1 MFNLRPKKL
10 DVFLAK
16 QFLLLFVGTFFIC
29 QFVLMM
35 QFLWR
40 YVDDLIGKGLSMDIL
55 AQFFW
60 YMGLFLLPQ
69 ALPLAILLSSLI
81 TFGNLGESSELT
93 AIKASG
99 ISLMQ
104 AFRPLIVIVATIACM
119 SFYFQNVVCPNANK
133 SFAALLISMKQ
144 KNPELE
150 IPEGT
155 FYDGIP
161 NCNVY
166 VEKKDV
172 ERGMLYG
179 VMIYRIT
186 NSFED
191 AAVIIADSGSLAM
204 TAEKKH
210 LQLKLYSGE
219 WFENMRQ
226 GDAVMARNVPYRRE
240 TFWEKDILIPFDA
253 NFNLADADDFSQDA
267 EAKGLIKIL
276 HDIDSINAKADS
288 TGRDY
293 YEQEK
298 MSLYWLP
305 KIEKKD
311 SLKAIAEAKTE
322 KVNLD
327 SIFSKLTQ
335 DKKREMVGRALDKA
349 RVGTTDYEFKGYVSA
364 SVERQLRKHQLQAIL
379 KFTLSFACL
388 IFFFIGAPLGAIVRK
403 GGLGVPVIISVLVFI
418 VYYIF
423 ENSGTK
429 MAREGSWPVFFGAFL
444 STAILAPL
452 AVFFTYKAN
461 KDAAVFNPD
470 FYSMLIH
477 KAFGIK
483 PKRYIASKEVIIE
496 DPDYAKDIKELN
508 RIGNELTAYEQEH
521 KLYRAPNVAKTFFKT
536 ETDTEIIRLSDE
548 LDGVINDLSNS
559 RYGGILYALNR
570 YPVIN
575 PDAHTS
581 PFRKNWLNI
590 ATAIILPLGLFFY
603 FRIWRFRLTLLHDI
617 RQTVKNNELTCERIR
632 MFAHVEE
639 EKDLEGQDNIDNPE
653 NIESPEP

>member
-1 MFNLRPKKL
+1 MGKFSLRPKKL
-10 DVFLAK
+10 DVFISK

-40 YVDDLIGKGLSMDIL
+40 YVDELIGKGLSIEVL

-81 TFGNLGESSELT
+81 TFGNFGESSELT
-93 AIKASG
+93 AIKAAG

-104 AFRPLIVIVATIACM
+104 AFRPLIGIVVVIACF
-119 SFYFQNVVCPNANK
+119 SFYFQNVVCPSANK
-133 SFAALLISMKQ
+133 SLGALLVSMKQ

-166 VEKKDV
+166 VEKKDI

-179 VMIYRIT
+179 IMIYRIT
-186 NSFED
+186 SSYED
-191 AAVIIADSGSLAM
+191 AAIIIADSGSLSM

-210 LQLKLYSGE
+210 LLLKLYSGE

-240 TFWEKDILIPFDA
+240 TFWHKDILIPFDA
-253 NFNLADADDFSQDA
+253 NFNMADADDFSQEA
-267 EAKGLIKIL
+267 QAKGLLKIL
-276 HDIDSINAKADS
+276 HDIDSISQKADS
-288 TGRDY
+288 TGTEY
-293 YEQEK
+293 YRQERF
-298 MSLYWLP
+298 SLYSVP
-305 KIEKKD
+305 SVSKED
-311 SLKAIAEAKTE
+311 SVRAMAQLKAK
-322 KVNLD
+322 KVNID
-327 SIFSKLTQ
+327 TVFNAMTQ
-335 DKKREMVGRALDKA
+335 DRKREMVSRALEKVRA
-349 RVGTTDYEFKGYVSA
+349 GVSDYEFKGYVSA
-364 SVERQLRKHQLQAIL
+364 YTERVIRKHQLEAIL
-379 KFTLSFACL
+379 KFTLSFACI

-444 STAILAPL
+444 STVVLAPL
-452 AVFFTYKAN
+452 SVFVTIKAT

-470 FYSMLIH
+470 FYTSLIQ
-477 KAFGIK
+477 KVFGIK
-483 PKRYIASKEVIIE
+483 PKRYITSKEVIIE
-496 DPDYAKDIKELN
+496 DPDYLTDMQELN
-508 RIGNELTAYEQEH
+508 RIGNELTAYEQQH
-521 KLYRAPNVAKTFFKT
+521 RLFMAPNVVKTFFKT
-536 ETDTEIIRLSDE
+536 EVDEEIIRLSDE
-548 LDGVINDLSNS
+548 LEGIINDLTNTHS
-559 RYGGILYALNR
+559 RGVLYALNR

-581 PFRKNWLNI
+581 PFRRNWLNI
-590 ATAIILPLGLFFY
+590 MTAVIVPLGIFFY

-617 RQTVKNNELTCERIR
+617 RMIVKNNELTCERIR
-632 MFAHVEE
+632 MIPEVQKEE
-639 EKDLEGQDNIDNPE
+639 NKLKETQNETDNDT
-653 NIESPEP
+653 IE